1 MNLIIKRLSDEVESL
16 KGTHI
21 IYVQTEV
28 GTNIKAMISKSG
40 STLSEDVE
48 KLNRNMISKKLYIL
62 TFNGANLY
70 LLNDDV
76 HSFDEVVFT
85 LQRYLAYPQT
95 QGRSIS
101 DLVHR
106 RGECDIKSGDYYDLE
121 LLKEALESFGF
132 KVRLDRNYEEY

>member
-48 KLNRNMISKKLYIL
+48 KLKSEY
-62 TFNGANLY
+62 
-70 LLNDDV
+70 
-76 HSFDEVVFT
+76 
-85 LQRYLAYPQT
+85 
-95 QGRSIS
+95 
-101 DLVHR
+101 
-106 RGECDIKSGDYYDLE
+106 DIKEVIYFDL
-121 LLKEALESFGF
+121 
-132 KVRLDRNYEEY
+132 